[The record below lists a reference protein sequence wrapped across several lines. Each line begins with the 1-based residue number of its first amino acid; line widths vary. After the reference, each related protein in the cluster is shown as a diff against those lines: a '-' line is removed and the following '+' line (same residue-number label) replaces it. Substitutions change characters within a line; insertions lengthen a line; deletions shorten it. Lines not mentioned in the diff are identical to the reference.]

1 MLEMNHKADQL
12 IYGNPK
18 SHVAIVTLW
27 TKASD
32 VAKKL
37 DVNDYAVIGQLFSAE
52 RGLDPLVRNLLA
64 NPQITNIVITGIDY
78 SRSGIVL
85 RDFFEN
91 GFHKGKKDITER
103 DCWRVDSKFPGYV
116 ELDIPENILNDLRS
130 SIVIDWI
137 NDMSK
142 FSVSSLKNPE
152 KTREKMIYEKS
163 EEKIEKKYQAEDSAF
178 IVRHESIAGVW
189 LQIIDTILK
198 FGRPSETHY
207 NSSQLE
213 LLNLISVIS
222 KEDPNNFHIPEFF
235 DKQRI
240 IEYIPRVTKD
250 IKTPSS
256 YTYGS
261 RMRSWFGVDQV
272 QGAIDKLVREP
283 ISRAAVINLWDS
295 TKDLTIGGSP
305 CINHIWLRM
314 REDKLYMTATI
325 RSNDMFDSYPE
336 NVYGLRSLQEIV
348 RKEVSERLGRE
359 ITLGDLVVNSQ
370 SAHIYED
377 CFEKALKILEKYHH
391 RYVMPS
397 ALQWDPRGSFY
408 IEITDEEIVLHHL
421 SHSNEVIGAYSGKS
435 AKELRDKLIRDNVV
449 GNTAHALYLGIE
461 LAKAE
466 MALKRGEEYVQD
478 EDIK

>member
-1 MLEMNHKADQL
+1 MLEINQKADRL

-18 SHVAIVTLW
+18 SHIAIVTLW

-37 DVNDYAVIGQLFSAE
+37 SADDYAVVGQLFSAE

-64 NPQITNIVITGIDY
+64 NPQITNIIITGIDY
-78 SRSGIVL
+78 SKSGIVL
-85 RDFFEN
+85 RDFFDR
-91 GFHKGKKDITER
+91 GFYLGKKDITER
-103 DCWRVDSKFPGYV
+103 ECWRVDSKFPGYI
-116 ELDIPENILNDLRS
+116 ELDIPENVLNDLRA
-130 SIVIDWI
+130 SIAVDWI
-137 NDMSK
+137 NDINK
-142 FSVSSLKNPE
+142 FSVSNLKRHQ
-152 KTREKMIYEKS
+152 KIREKQIFEKA
-163 EEKIEKKYQAEDSAF
+163 EEKIDKKYEAEDTAF
-178 IVRHESIAGVW
+178 ILRHESIAGVW

-198 FGRPSETHY
+198 FGKPGDTHY

-213 LLNLISVIS
+213 ILNLISVIS
-222 KEDPNNFHIPEFF
+222 KEDPNNFHVPDFF

-240 IEYIPRVTKD
+240 AEYIPRVTQD

-272 QGAIDKLVREP
+272 QGAIAKLVREP
-283 ISRAAVINLWDS
+283 ISRAVVINLWDS

-305 CINHIWLRM
+305 CVNHVWLRI
-314 REDKLYMTATI
+314 RDDKLYMTVTI

-336 NVYGLRSLQEIV
+336 NVYGLRSLQELI
-348 RKEVSERLGRE
+348 RRDVSEKLGKD
-359 ITLGDLVVNSQ
+359 IALGDLVINSQ

-377 CFEKALKILEKYHH
+377 CFEKATKIIEKYYHK
-391 RYVMPS
+391 YVMPS
-397 ALQWDPRGSFY
+397 ALQWDPRGSFF

-421 SHSNEVIGAYSGKS
+421 SKSNEVIGAYSGKT
-435 AKELRDKLIRDNVV
+435 AKELRDKLIRDSVI
-449 GNTAHALYLGIE
+449 GNTAHAMYLGIE

-466 MALKRGEEYVQD
+466 HALKRGEEYSQD
-478 EDIK
+478 DEIK